1 MTDKQRRH
9 RPATA
14 PDLLLDEQLCFALYT
29 ASRAIT
35 GRYRAA
41 LSATGLTYSQY
52 LVMLVLWEHDR
63 AAGADAPGTSLKEVG
78 ERLRLDTGTL
88 SPLVKR
94 LEQNGL
100 VTRTRFPADERVV
113 HVACTQAGRDLYQ
126 RAAQAQAGVGEATGL
141 SGAELAALR
150 DTLTALTQRLTDE
163 PSTSLAG

>member
-1 MTDKQRRH
+1 MTEKRR
-9 RPATA
+9 RRA

-29 ASRAIT
+29 ASRAMT
-35 GRYRAA
+35 GRYRTA

-63 AAGADAPGTSLKEVG
+63 ADGDDHGISLKEVG

-100 VTRTRFPADERVV
+100 VTRTRFRADERVL

-126 RAAQAQAGVGEATGL
+126 RAVQAQAGVGAATGL
-141 SGAELAALR
+141 SGAELTALR
-150 DTLTALTQRLTDE
+150 DTLTALTQQLTDE
-163 PSTSLAG
+163 PSAFLAG